1 MDSFS
6 RRVFL
11 QGTALLSTA
20 ALAQSQPVA
29 TAAGKKHIVVVGAG
43 AFGGWTALNLLRK
56 GASVT
61 LVDAW
66 GPGNSRASSGGET
79 RVIRAV
85 YGASQIYV
93 KWAARSLQLWRE
105 NEKTFGRQY
114 FFPIGAM
121 WMVHEND
128 QYETPA
134 MPLLT
139 EAGLEFEKL
148 TTSEAARRY
157 PQINFDGVSWVL
169 LEKQAGYL
177 LARQS
182 CQAVL
187 RSFLKEGG
195 EYRTAQIRPGA
206 VVSGKMESVL
216 FGDGTKMIADQ
227 YVFAC
232 GPWLAQLFPSVHSGM
247 IQPTRQEIY
256 FFGVPAGDTRFT
268 DDSLPV
274 WVDHGERLIY
284 GIPGN
289 EYRGFKIGD
298 DTHGPVFDPTR
309 GERTPTP
316 EGIRA
321 MRDFL
326 AQRFP
331 ALKDAPVVET
341 RVCQY
346 ENSPDGNFI
355 IDRHPDAA
363 NVWIVGGGSGHGFK
377 HGPALGE
384 YTAALVSEEAQ
395 PNPIFQLSRFAERKS

>member
-1 MDSFS
+1 MDPFS
-6 RRVFL
+6 RRAFL
-11 QGTALLSTA
+11 RGTALLSTA
-20 ALAQSQPVA
+20 ALAQSQ
-29 TAAGKKHIVVVGAG
+29 TARTSGSAKHFVVIGAG
-43 AFGGWTALNLLRK
+43 AFGGWTALHLVRK
-56 GASVT
+56 GARVT
-61 LVDAW
+61 LIDSW

-85 YGASQIYV
+85 YGPSQVYV

-105 NEKTFGRQY
+105 NEKNFGRPF
-114 FFPIGAM
+114 FFPIGAL

-148 TTSEAARRY
+148 TTSEASGRY
-157 PQINFDGVSWVL
+157 PQINFEGVSWVL
-169 LEKQAGYL
+169 FEKQAGYL

-187 RSFLKEGG
+187 RSFVKEGG
-195 EYRTAQIRPGA
+195 EYRTAKVKPGA
-206 VVSGKMESVL
+206 IISGRMESAL
-216 FGDGTKMIADQ
+216 LGDGATIVADQ

-232 GPWLAQLFPSVHSGM
+232 GSWLGEMFPFLHSGL
-247 IQPTRQEIY
+247 IQPTRQEVY
-256 FFGVPAGDTRFT
+256 FFGVPAGDSRFT
-268 DDSLPV
+268 DAQLPA
-274 WVDHGERLIY
+274 WIDHGERLIY

-298 DTHGPVFDPTR
+298 DTHGPPFDPTH
-309 GERTPTP
+309 GERTPSP
-316 EGIRA
+316 EGIKA
-321 MRDFL
+321 MRDFISR
-326 AQRFP
+326 RFP
-331 ALKDAPVVET
+331 GLKDAPLVES

-355 IDRHPDAA
+355 IDRHPEAS
-363 NVWIVGGGSGHGFK
+363 NVWIAGGGSGHGFK

-384 YTAALVSEEAQ
+384 HVAALLFGEAQ
-395 PNPIFQLSRFAERKS
+395 PNPVFQISRFVERKS